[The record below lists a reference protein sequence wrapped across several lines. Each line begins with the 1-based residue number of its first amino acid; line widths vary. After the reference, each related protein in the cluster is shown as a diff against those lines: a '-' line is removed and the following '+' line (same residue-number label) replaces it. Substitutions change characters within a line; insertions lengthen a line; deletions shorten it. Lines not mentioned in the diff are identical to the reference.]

1 MTFTGKV
8 SGLKAASLHAQYLE
22 EYVSLAKFLDRI
34 TVVTDTVEFLPS
46 DLPPNLEVLKVPRL
60 PIPKLYGALK
70 VFGYALPPLL
80 GLRGTDVV
88 YVRTFSPPELAA
100 LWLAGALRGLPTV
113 LTIGGTWL
121 FGKPHERPGPK
132 KALFRWVLRRAA
144 YTATKVTLY
153 SKYMLPEVKYF
164 LPQLDEGKVRI
175 VHNSVRTDRFRPGLP
190 PPEGWSDGVRRVF
203 WVGRIN
209 EGKGVEDLIDAFAKV
224 ARRTR
229 DVELWVAGTGERAFI
244 QHLRRRA
251 ASLGVGGRVRF
262 PGPIPNELVPRYM
275 ANAAVFPY
283 PSRGGEGIP
292 RAILEAMA
300 CGAPVVATR
309 VSGIPEAV
317 VHGET
322 GLLVGRR
329 DVEGLA
335 SAIEMILEDKSLAKR
350 LASQARAKVEREF
363 SHDVV
368 IPQIASLLKEVCD
381 EA

>member
-1 MTFTGKV
+1 
-8 SGLKAASLHAQYLE
+8 
-22 EYVSLAKFLDRI
+22 DRI

>member
-1 MTFTGKV
+1 MTFTGKI

-34 TVVTDTVEFLPS
+34 TVVTDTVEFLPP
-46 DLPPNLEVLKVPRL
+46 DLPHNLEVLRVPKL
-60 PIPKLYGALK
+60 PLPKLYGALK
-70 VFGYALPPLL
+70 VFSYSLPPLL
-80 GLRGTDVV
+80 RLRDTDVV

-100 LWLAGALRGLPTV
+100 LWLAGAVRGLPTV
-113 LTIGGTWL
+113 LTLGGTWL

-144 YTATKVTLY
+144 YAATRVTLY
-153 SKYMLPEVKYF
+153 SRYMLPEVRYF
-164 LPQLDEGKVRI
+164 LPRLDEDKVRI
-175 VHNSVRTDRFRPGLP
+175 VHNSVRTDRFVPGLP
-190 PPEGWSDGVRRVF
+190 PPEGWVDGVRRIF

-209 EGKGVEDLIDAFAKV
+209 EGKGVEDLIDAFARV
-224 ARRTR
+224 AQRVR
-229 DVELWVAGTGERAFI
+229 DVELWIAGTGERAFI

-251 ASLGVGGRVRF
+251 ASLGVGDRVRL
-262 PGPIPNELVPRYM
+262 PGPIPNEQVPRYL
-275 ANAAVFPY
+275 ANTAVFPY

-322 GLLVGRR
+322 GLLVRRR
-329 DVEGLA
+329 DVDGLA
-335 SAIEMILEDKSLAKR
+335 IAIETLLEDESLASR
-350 LASQARAKVEREF
+350 LARQARVKVEREF

-368 IPQIASLLKEVCD
+368 IPQIASLLRGVCG

>member
-80 GLRGTDVV
+80 RLRGTDVV